1 MERKEEM
8 TNSNNDT
15 WENLILDL
23 MRRFI
28 PLAAACAIPAL
39 LVLLDVSVFKFCC
52 NEAGIVEP
60 VQALCLLAIS
70 VLLAIAAKRFPD
82 FRGGFLLA
90 AGFFLVLCIRE
101 NDQWLDNIRHG
112 FWLYPALLVTALACA
127 LAARS
132 PKTILPGVLRILRDG
147 LSSILAIGFFVTV
160 GFSRMFGM
168 KPIWREAVGLDDYRV
183 AKHVAEEGT
192 ELLGY
197 ALMLTWAILFVRGL
211 FRKHRSDIRDSSE
224 TRGT

>member
-1 MERKEEM
+1 MKKLL
-8 TNSNNDT
+8 SAVA
-15 WENLILDL
+15 
-23 MRRFI
+23 
-28 PLAAACAIPAL
+28 LAAACAIPAL

-70 VLLAIAAKRFPD
+70 VLLAVAARRFPD

-101 NDQWLDNIRHG
+101 NDQWLDFVWHG

-127 LAARS
+127 LAAHS
-132 PKTILPGVLRILRDG
+132 PKTILPGIWRIIQDE

-183 AKHVAEEGT
+183 AKHVAEEGS

-197 ALMLTWAILFVRGL
+197 ALMLTWAILFVCDLVREN
-211 FRKHRSDIRDSSE
+211 RKKGREASAKSTPTSKSVAE
-224 TRGT
+224 V

>member
-1 MERKEEM
+1 MKK
-8 TNSNNDT
+8 
-15 WENLILDL
+15 LLYAAA
-23 MRRFI
+23 
-28 PLAAACAIPAL
+28 LAAACAIPAL

-52 NEAGIVEP
+52 N
-60 VQALCLLAIS
+60 
-70 VLLAIAAKRFPD
+70 
-82 FRGGFLLA
+82 A

-101 NDQWLDNIRHG
+101 NDKWLDLVWHG

-132 PKTILPGVLRILRDG
+132 PKTILPGIWRIIQDD
-147 LSSILAIGFFVTV
+147 LSSILATGFFITV

-168 KPIWREAVGLDDYRV
+168 KPIWREAVGMDEYRV

-197 ALMLTWAILFVRGL
+197 ALMLAWAILFVCNLVREN
-211 FRKHRSDIRDSSE
+211 RAKRCDSSAE
-224 TRGT
+224 SPRHFKGMDKA

>member
-1 MERKEEM
+1 MKKLL
-8 TNSNNDT
+8 SAAV
-15 WENLILDL
+15 
-23 MRRFI
+23 
-28 PLAAACAIPAL
+28 LAAACAIPAL

-70 VLLAIAAKRFPD
+70 ALLVVAAKRFPD

-101 NDQWLDNIRHG
+101 NDKWLDFVWHG

-132 PKTILPGVLRILRDG
+132 SKTILPGIWRIIQDD
-147 LSSILAIGFFVTV
+147 LSSILAIGFFITV
-160 GFSRMFGM
+160 GFARMFGM
-168 KPIWREAVGLDDYRV
+168 KPIWREAVGMDEYRV

-197 ALMLTWAILFVRGL
+197 ALMLTWAILFVCNLVRENRAKGC
-211 FRKHRSDIRDSSE
+211 DSSAKS
-224 TRGT
+224 TRSSKGIDAV

>member
-1 MERKEEM
+1 MKKLL
-8 TNSNNDT
+8 SAVV
-15 WENLILDL
+15 
-23 MRRFI
+23 
-28 PLAAACAIPAL
+28 LAAACAIPAL

-70 VLLAIAAKRFPD
+70 VLLAVAARRFPD

-101 NDQWLDNIRHG
+101 NDQWLDFVWHG

-132 PKTILPGVLRILRDG
+132 SKTILPGIWRIIQDD
-147 LSSILAIGFFVTV
+147 LSSILAIGFFITV
-160 GFSRMFGM
+160 GFARMFGM
-168 KPIWREAVGLDDYRV
+168 KPIWREAVGMDEYRV

-197 ALMLTWAILFVRGL
+197 ALMLTWAILFVCNLVRENRAKGV
-211 FRKHRSDIRDSSE
+211 DSSAKS
-224 TRGT
+224 TRSSKGIDAV

>member
-1 MERKEEM
+1 MKK
-8 TNSNNDT
+8 
-15 WENLILDL
+15 LLHAVA
-23 MRRFI
+23 
-28 PLAAACAIPAL
+28 LAAACAIPAL

-112 FWLYPALLVTALACA
+112 FWIYPALLVTALACA
-127 LAARS
+127 GAARS
-132 PKTILPGVLRILRDG
+132 PKTILPGVWRILRDD

-168 KPIWREAVGLDDYRV
+168 KPIWREAVGTDSYRV

-197 ALMLTWAILFVRGL
+197 ALMLTWAIMFVCGL
-211 FRKHRSDIRDSSE
+211 VRENRKKGREASAKSMPTSKSVDAV
-224 TRGT
+224 